1 LCLMVCACGWAG
13 AMVSIGVPLEMG
25 TVVKMLALFP
35 SFKTRELLLLKAM
48 RRCQKS
54 NAFLAPFDVKP
65 IILPRQARDKH
76 RETLE
81 KGGFLQARHGCG
93 WLSQSNL
100 GAKNASFFRAL
111 DA

>member
-1 LCLMVCACGWAG
+1 
-13 AMVSIGVPLEMG
+13 MVSIGVPLEMG

-81 KGGFLQARHGCG
+81 KGERRLFAGTARMRLAVSKQFGCEKRLFL
-93 WLSQSNL
+93 SST
-100 GAKNASFFRAL
+100 
-111 DA
+111 